1 MTRFQTGRRAALLLV
16 ATVVLASC
24 GGGGSIDNELS
35 LRIIQASPDAPLVN
49 FLIDDVRVR
58 QFVDYRGGYGSIFA
72 TPGTY
77 DLAVELIL
85 PGVDERISRV
95 LNTPLLAGK
104 DYTFIVIGK
113 DADDSVKLMEFE
125 SPIESVPTGNVRV
138 QVAHAAPGI
147 DPLDV
152 YVTAPNTNLLA
163 AVAIGPAT
171 YGNAVARQLL
181 PAGTYVIRVTPAG
194 MPGTVLFESGEIPLQ
209 SGRDLLLVAVANTT
223 TDTDS
228 VPISLVVNE
237 PSRPIG
243 FTFDVLDKDLSSDLR
258 VVHVSP
264 DAPALDVVGDPATEG
279 AEDVPFTPAG
289 GLTYLGNTGY
299 ISAPPE
305 NYTVNG
311 ATTAEPDTVI
321 FNFGRTLFAGQK
333 AAALVIGLLATINDL
348 VLVDDIRSVY
358 AEGRLRIVNAAP
370 GSGAVDVYILET
382 GLAIESANA
391 TEGNLVLGGL
401 APRLGDV
408 STHYGVEPGNY
419 TVTFTVAG
427 DKTMVLATAEVAAT
441 AGTVQTAILVDA
453 VRVDENSDGKPAS
466 VLLIDDLAD

>member
-77 DLAVELIL
+77 DFAVEAIL
-85 PGVDERISRV
+85 PGEDELIIP
-95 LNTPLLAGK
+95 TTAIPLSAGK

-113 DADDSVKLMEFE
+113 NADGPVELMEFD
-125 SPIESVPTGNVRV
+125 SPIETVPAGNVRV
-138 QVAHAAPGI
+138 QVAHAAPGL

-152 YVTAPNTNLLA
+152 YFTAPGDILSV
-163 AVAIGPAT
+163 AVPIGQAT
-171 YGNAVARQLL
+171 YGNADARQLV
-181 PAGTYVIRVTPAG
+181 PVGTYVISVTPAG
-194 MPGTVLFESGEIPLQ
+194 MPDTVLFESGEIALQ

-237 PSRPIG
+237 LRTTLDI
-243 FTFDVLDKDLSSDLR
+243 LDKDLRSELR

-264 DAPALDVVGDPATEG
+264 DAPALDVVGEPATEG
-279 AEDVPFTPAG
+279 AANVPFAS
-289 GLTYLGNTGY
+289 GLTYLGYTGY
-299 ISAPPE
+299 VSAPPDIY
-305 NYTVNG
+305 NVNG

-321 FNFGRTLFAGQK
+321 FNFARTLFAGQQ
-333 AAALVIGLLATINDL
+333 ATALAIGLLATINDL

-370 GSGAVDVYILET
+370 GSGAVDVYILEPGT
-382 GLAIESANA
+382 PIESATSGVFNF
-391 TEGNLVLGGL
+391 GLGG
-401 APRLGDV
+401 ATAHLG
-408 STHYGVEPGNY
+408 YEPGNY